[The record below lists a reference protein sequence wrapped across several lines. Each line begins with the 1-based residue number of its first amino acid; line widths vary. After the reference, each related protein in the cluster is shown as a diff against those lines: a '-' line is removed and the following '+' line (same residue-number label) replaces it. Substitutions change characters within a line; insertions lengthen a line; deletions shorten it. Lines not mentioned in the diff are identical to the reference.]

1 VNAKVVFRIIL
12 VMIAVVVIQA
22 SIMINLRID
31 GAHPEIVW
39 LLPIAAGLLGGAEM
53 GAAVGFFSGLA
64 LDCLLPTPFGLT
76 AFVGVLLGAG
86 IGLLAERTGLADDG
100 GVWWMLPA
108 LGAGLSALSVVAYD
122 AFGIVLGE
130 DQFSSIDLVVIVG
143 VVAVVGAILMIPVW
157 LAMSWAVGS
166 RSGARRSRSGEA
178 SW

>member
-1 VNAKVVFRIIL
+1 VNAKVVLRVLL
-12 VMIAVVVIQA
+12 VVIAVVVIQA
-22 SIMINLRID
+22 SVMINLRVD
-31 GAHPEIVW
+31 GAHPELVW
-39 LLPIAAGLLGGAEM
+39 LLAIAAGLLGGAEM

-64 LDCLLPTPFGLT
+64 LDSLLPTPFGLT

-86 IGLLAERTGLADDG
+86 IGLLAERTGLAADG

-108 LGAGLSALSVVAYD
+108 LGGGLSALSVVAYD

-130 DQFSSIDLVVIVG
+130 DQFSSVNLLVIVG
-143 VVAVVGAILMIPVW
+143 VVAVVGALLMIPVW

-166 RSGARRSRSGEA
+166 RSGARRSRTSEP